1 MRGDK
6 KRQILVWL
14 GTCSIFLCVGA
25 GPEPSALRASD
36 RARAV
41 EAAQADAARLAA
53 QRVVAA
59 ARLRLAEAA
68 TVDAL
73 AKLDSIAL
81 RRRAAEQRMTAR
93 SEDLA
98 PLLPLI
104 ERLSAYPAETLLA
117 VPGTPMEAL
126 RGVLVLRGI
135 SRQIERDAEA
145 VKIDQAQLA
154 ALAQEQE
161 AATSR
166 LKTAQADQAAQAAGL
181 DQQIA
186 AAQHIIDAAA
196 TIDTDPSLRSS
207 ERAADQAA
215 HAATVRNAIVT
226 LETERQA
233 DELRAQQDAARAAQQ
248 KREAEATEAK
258 RRAIAIAAP
267 AGPGLANL
275 RGQLIVPVAG
285 TIARGFGDVSDSGPA
300 NGLSYHAPPNARVV
314 SPCGGRIVF
323 AGPFRSFGLLLIVD
337 CGGGYHFVLAG
348 FDRLDVQVGR
358 PVQPGEPVGVMPGW
372 DPVRDPGREPSHD
385 GDRPA
390 LYVEL
395 RHDGVPVNP
404 TPWLDAK
411 S

>member
-1 MRGDK
+1 
-6 KRQILVWL
+6 
-14 GTCSIFLCVGA
+14 
-25 GPEPSALRASD
+25 
-36 RARAV
+36 
-41 EAAQADAARLAA
+41 
-53 QRVVAA
+53 
-59 ARLRLAEAA
+59 
-68 TVDAL
+68 
-73 AKLDSIAL
+73 
-81 RRRAAEQRMTAR
+81 
-93 SEDLA
+93 
-98 PLLPLI
+98 
-104 ERLSAYPAETLLA
+104 
-117 VPGTPMEAL
+117 MEAL

-154 ALAQEQE
+154 ALATEQE
-161 AATSR
+161 AAAAR
-166 LKTAQADQAAQAAGL
+166 LKAAQADQAAQAALL

-186 AAQHIIDAAA
+186 AAQHIIDAASA
-196 TIDTDPSLRSS
+196 VDADPSLRMS

-215 HAATVRNAIVT
+215 HAANVRNAIVT
-226 LETERQA
+226 IEAERQA
-233 DELRAQQDAARAAQQ
+233 EALRAQQEAARAAQQ
-248 KREAEATEAK
+248 KRDAEATEAK
-258 RRAIAIAAP
+258 RRATAIAAP
-267 AGPGLANL
+267 AGPGLASL

-285 TIARGFGDVSDSGPA
+285 TVARGFGDVSDSGPA

-323 AGPFRSFGLLLIVD
+323 AGPFRSFGLLLIID

-372 DPVRDPGREPSHD
+372 DPGREANRD

>member
-1 MRGDK
+1 VRGDK
-6 KRQILVWL
+6 KRQVLLLL
-14 GTCSIFLCVGA
+14 GTCSAFLCIGA
-25 GPEPSALRASD
+25 GPEPYSLRPAEK
-36 RARAV
+36 ARAV

-59 ARLRLAEAA
+59 AHLRLAEAA
-68 TVDAL
+68 TVEAL
-73 AKLDSIAL
+73 GKLDAIAL
-81 RRRAAEQRMTAR
+81 RRRAAEQRMTSR

-154 ALAQEQE
+154 ALATEQE
-161 AATSR
+161 AAAAR
-166 LKTAQADQAAQAAGL
+166 LKAAQADQAAQAALL

-186 AAQHIIDAAA
+186 AAQHIIDAASA
-196 TIDTDPSLRSS
+196 VDADPSLRMS

-215 HAATVRNAIVT
+215 HAANVRNAIVT
-226 LETERQA
+226 IEAERQA
-233 DELRAQQDAARAAQQ
+233 EALRAQQEAARAAQQ
-248 KREAEATEAK
+248 KRDAEATEAK
-258 RRAIAIAAP
+258 RRATAIAAP
-267 AGPGLANL
+267 AGPGLASL

-285 TIARGFGDVSDSGPA
+285 TVARGFGDVSDSGPA

-323 AGPFRSFGLLLIVD
+323 AGPFRSFGLLLIID

-372 DPVRDPGREPSHD
+372 DPGREANRD

>member
-6 KRQILVWL
+6 KRQVLLLL
-14 GTCSIFLCVGA
+14 GTCSAFLCIGA
-25 GPEPSALRASD
+25 GPEPYSLRPAEK
-36 RARAV
+36 ARAV

-59 ARLRLAEAA
+59 AHLRLAEAA
-68 TVDAL
+68 TVEAL
-73 AKLDSIAL
+73 GKLDAIAL
-81 RRRAAEQRMTAR
+81 RRRAAEQRMTSR

-154 ALAQEQE
+154 ALATEQE
-161 AATSR
+161 AAAAR
-166 LKTAQADQAAQAAGL
+166 LKAAQADQAAQAALL

-186 AAQHIIDAAA
+186 AAQHIIDAASA
-196 TIDTDPSLRSS
+196 VDADPSLRMS

-215 HAATVRNAIVT
+215 HAANVRNAIVT
-226 LETERQA
+226 IEAERQA
-233 DELRAQQDAARAAQQ
+233 EALRAQQEAARAAQQ
-248 KREAEATEAK
+248 KRDAEATEAK
-258 RRAIAIAAP
+258 RRATAIAAP
-267 AGPGLANL
+267 AGPGLASL

-285 TIARGFGDVSDSGPA
+285 TVARGFGDVSDSGPA

-323 AGPFRSFGLLLIVD
+323 AGPFRSFGLLLIID

-372 DPVRDPGREPSHD
+372 DPGREANRD